1 MGSLSPNL
9 ARRAPRLSRAFSSY
23 HGAGMM
29 DAIKE
34 KLRRAFADVL
44 DTEMQVVYVL
54 VEFRKYLEQ
63 NAELRKRHPALNFYC
78 CWAVDSEA
86 AGHGADRILE
96 RFDRLYPL
104 MKSGVSTK
112 QSAEIFRTLA
122 LGKLKEE
129 LIDFLNALGV
139 ESSIKTSRADWLKFL
154 KAYAAITED
163 CPFVLSSN
171 STVKLQHIDNI
182 QVETIPLPAA
192 APPDLVFATVWVL
205 RKGTKIVAEYHTS
218 FTDNSVEI
226 PVDGGQ

>member
-1 MGSLSPNL
+1 
-9 ARRAPRLSRAFSSY
+9 
-23 HGAGMM
+23 M

-54 VEFRKYLEQ
+54 VEMRKYLEH

-78 CWAVDSEA
+78 CWAVHSEA

-96 RFDRLYPL
+96 RFDRLRPL
-104 MKSGVSTK
+104 MKSGLTADQK
-112 QSAEIFRTLA
+112 AEIFRTLT

-129 LIDFLNALGV
+129 LIDFLDALGIA
-139 ESSIKTSRADWLKFL
+139 SSIKGSSADWLKFL

-171 STVKLQHIDNI
+171 SAVKLRHIDSI
-182 QVETIPLPAA
+182 QVETVRLPFDA
-192 APPDLVFATVWVL
+192 APEIIFATVWVL
-205 RKGTKIVAEYHTS
+205 RKGTKILAEYHTT
-218 FTDNSVEI
+218 FTDNSVAI
-226 PVDGGQ
+226 PVEGGQ

>member
-1 MGSLSPNL
+1 
-9 ARRAPRLSRAFSSY
+9 
-23 HGAGMM
+23 MM

-54 VEFRKYLEQ
+54 VEIRKYLEH

-78 CWAVDSEA
+78 CWAVHSEA

-96 RFDRLYPL
+96 RFDRLRPL
-104 MKSGVSTK
+104 MKSGLTADQK
-112 QSAEIFRTLA
+112 AEIFRTLT

-129 LIDFLNALGV
+129 LIDFLDALGIA
-139 ESSIKTSRADWLKFL
+139 SSIKGSSADWLKFL

-171 STVKLQHIDNI
+171 SAVKLRHI
-182 QVETIPLPAA
+182 VRLPFDA
-192 APPDLVFATVWVL
+192 APEIIFETVWVL
-205 RKGTKIVAEYHTS
+205 RKGTKILAEYHTT
-218 FTDNSVEI
+218 FTDNSVAI
-226 PVDGGQ
+226 PVEGGQ

>member
-1 MGSLSPNL
+1 
-9 ARRAPRLSRAFSSY
+9 
-23 HGAGMM
+23 MM

-54 VEFRKYLEQ
+54 VEIRKYLEH

-78 CWAVDSEA
+78 CWAVHSEA

-96 RFDRLYPL
+96 RFDRLRPL
-104 MKSGVSTK
+104 MKSGLTADQK
-112 QSAEIFRTLA
+112 AEIFRTLT

-129 LIDFLNALGV
+129 LIDFLDALGIA
-139 ESSIKTSRADWLKFL
+139 SSIKGSSADWLKFL

-171 STVKLQHIDNI
+171 SAVKLRHIDSI
-182 QVETIPLPAA
+182 QVETVRLPFDA
-192 APPDLVFATVWVL
+192 APEIIFATVWVL
-205 RKGTKIVAEYHTS
+205 RKGTKILAAYHTT
-218 FTDNSVEI
+218 FTDTSVAI
-226 PVDGGQ
+226 PVEGGQ

>member
-1 MGSLSPNL
+1 
-9 ARRAPRLSRAFSSY
+9 
-23 HGAGMM
+23 MM

-54 VEFRKYLEQ
+54 VEMRKYLEH

-78 CWAVDSEA
+78 CWAVHSEA

-96 RFDRLYPL
+96 RFDRLRPL
-104 MKSGVSTK
+104 MKSGLTADQK
-112 QSAEIFRTLA
+112 AEIFRTLT

-129 LIDFLNALGV
+129 LIDFLDALGIA
-139 ESSIKTSRADWLKFL
+139 SSIKGSSADWLKFL

-171 STVKLQHIDNI
+171 SAVKLRHIDSI
-182 QVETIPLPAA
+182 QVETVRLPFDA
-192 APPDLVFATVWVL
+192 APEIIFATVWVL
-205 RKGTKIVAEYHTS
+205 RKGTKILAEYHTT
-218 FTDNSVEI
+218 FTDNSVAI
-226 PVDGGQ
+226 PVEGGQ

>member
-1 MGSLSPNL
+1 
-9 ARRAPRLSRAFSSY
+9 
-23 HGAGMM
+23 M

-54 VEFRKYLEQ
+54 VEIRKYLEH

-78 CWAVDSEA
+78 CWAVHSEA

-96 RFDRLYPL
+96 RFDRLRPL
-104 MKSGVSTK
+104 MKSGLTADQK
-112 QSAEIFRTLA
+112 AEIFRTLT

-129 LIDFLNALGV
+129 LIDFLDALGIA
-139 ESSIKTSRADWLKFL
+139 SSIKGSSADWLKFL

-171 STVKLQHIDNI
+171 SAVKLRHIDSI
-182 QVETIPLPAA
+182 QVETVRLPFDA
-192 APPDLVFATVWVL
+192 APEIIFATVWVL
-205 RKGTKIVAEYHTS
+205 RKGTKILAEYHTT
-218 FTDNSVEI
+218 FTDNSVAI
-226 PVDGGQ
+226 PVEGGQ